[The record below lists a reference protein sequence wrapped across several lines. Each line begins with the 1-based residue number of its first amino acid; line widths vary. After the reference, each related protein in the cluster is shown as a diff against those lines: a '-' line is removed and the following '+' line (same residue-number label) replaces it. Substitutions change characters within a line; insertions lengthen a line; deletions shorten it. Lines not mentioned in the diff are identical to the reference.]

1 MPVLR
6 ALRVLMK
13 HNMDKASEHCM
24 AACELIL
31 NMLKVCCSSEQG
43 PGDSP
48 ALAGEIKV
56 CLQGNSLNLDQST
69 RAGPGRTLDN
79 PFAFHRGRAHV

>member
-1 MPVLR
+1 MMILTRSVTALPRLCDRLTYSKELSLWLPMLR

-13 HNMDKASEHCM
+13 HNMDKGSEHCM
-24 AACELIL
+24 AACDLVL

-48 ALAGEIKV
+48 ELAGEIKV
-56 CLQGNSLNLDQST
+56 
-69 RAGPGRTLDN
+69 
-79 PFAFHRGRAHV
+79 